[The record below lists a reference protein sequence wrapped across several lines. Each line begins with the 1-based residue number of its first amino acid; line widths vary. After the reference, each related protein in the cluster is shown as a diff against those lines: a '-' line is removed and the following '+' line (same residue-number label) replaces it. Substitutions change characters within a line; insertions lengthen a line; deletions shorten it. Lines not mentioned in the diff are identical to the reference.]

1 MEAPALGQIQHE
13 FGDQGL
19 NVVAINTIPWAS
31 IEVWKEFW
39 KSKEAMDVTW
49 ATDTEQELVRKFDVL
64 TLGTTIIIN
73 RQGFI
78 SYRDDGATPYNTLR
92 AKVEEVI

>member
-1 MEAPALGQIQHE
+1 
-13 FGDQGL
+13 
-19 NVVAINTIPWAS
+19 
-31 IEVWKEFW
+31 
-39 KSKEAMDVTW
+39 MDVTW

-92 AKVEEVI
+92 TKVEEVI